1 MSSSVAKPKILVLLG
16 CYLPG
21 FRSGGPVRTISC
33 MVEALAPHF
42 DFRIVTLNHDSGTT
56 EIYDLVKTGSWNR
69 VGSAEVYYIPKWSLS
84 LVQKIAKEVRPDL
97 IYLNG
102 FFATSSIHGLLAR
115 KLGMLPSA
123 PIILATRGDLAGGAL
138 GLKTPKKRAFMS
150 MARWFS
156 LYRDLH
162 WHASSE
168 REKSEMLA
176 QLLPFGVTAEK
187 IKVAPDLGSGYVP
200 TPSNRSPKLPGAAR
214 FVTLSRITR
223 MKNLPFTLDLLSELN
238 GDISLDIFGPIEDQK
253 LWSECES
260 RIAALRPTVTVNY
273 HGAVA
278 PERVL
283 EEMFQRHFFILPTL
297 GENYGHVIIEA
308 ASSGCPV
315 VISDRTQWTGLDQK
329 NVGWDISLE
338 DRERWKSV
346 LQSCIDMSSEQYESM
361 AESAS
366 RFGQAVMNSHENLQ
380 ANVDLFRRA
389 IQEREPNSADMLARG
404 TVR

>member
-33 MVEALAPHF
+33 MVEALAPNF
-42 DFRIVTLNHDSGTT
+42 DFHIVTLNHDSGTT
-56 EIYDLVKTGSWNR
+56 EIYDTVKTGVWNQ
-69 VGSAEVYYIPKWSLS
+69 VGSAQVYYIPKWSLS
-84 LVQKIAKEVRPDL
+84 LVQKIAKELHPDL

-115 KLGMLPSA
+115 KLGMLPSV

-150 MARWFS
+150 IVRRFN
-156 LYRDLH
+156 LYSDLH

-176 QLLPFGVTAEK
+176 QLKTFGVTSDQVTA
-187 IKVAPDLGSGYVP
+187 APDLGSGYAFSASVRP
-200 TPSNRSPKLPGAAR
+200 TKFPGSAK

-238 GDISLDIFGPIEDQK
+238 GDISLDIFGPVEDQK
-253 LWSECES
+253 LWSECQVK
-260 RIAALRPTVTVNY
+260 IASLPPNVTVNY

-297 GENYGHVIIEA
+297 GENYGHVIVEA

-315 VISDRTQWTGLDQK
+315 VISDRTQWTGLEQK
-329 NVGWDISLE
+329 NAGWDISLE
-338 DRERWKSV
+338 DRARWKSV
-346 LQSCIDMSSEQYESM
+346 LQQCIDMSSEQYQSM

-366 RFGQAVMNSHENLQ
+366 RFGQAVMNSQENLQ

-389 IQEREPNSADMLARG
+389 LQERMPGKAELAQG

>member
-1 MSSSVAKPKILVLLG
+1 MSSSGAKPKILVLLG

-33 MVEALAPHF
+33 MVEALAPRF
-42 DFRIVTLNHDSGTT
+42 DFHIVTLNHDSGST
-56 EIYDLVKTGSWNR
+56 EIYDSVRTGAWNQ
-69 VGSAEVYYIPKWSLS
+69 VGNAQVYYIPKWSLS
-84 LVQKIAKEVRPDL
+84 LVRSLARGLSPDL
-97 IYLNG
+97 VYLNG

-115 KLGMLPSA
+115 KLGMLTSA
-123 PIILATRGDLAGGAL
+123 PVVLATRGDLAGGAL

-150 MARWFS
+150 VAYWFG
-156 LYRDLH
+156 LYRDLY

-168 REKSEMLA
+168 REKSEMLS
-176 QLLPFGVTAEK
+176 QLQSFGVTSDR
-187 IKVAPDLGSGYVP
+187 IQVAPDLGSGYAP
-200 TPSNRSPKLPGAAR
+200 ASSERPAKRPGAVR

-223 MKNLPFTLDLLSELN
+223 MKNLPFTLELLSELQ
-238 GDISLDIFGPIEDQK
+238 GEVSLDIFGPVEDRN
-253 LWSECES
+253 LWSECQS
-260 RIAALRPTVTVNY
+260 RIATLPPNVTVVH

-283 EEMFQRHFFILPTL
+283 EVMSQRHFFSLPTL
-297 GENYGHVIIEA
+297 GENYGHFIIEA

-315 VISDRTQWTGLDQK
+315 VISDRTQCTGLEQK
-329 NVGWDISLE
+329 NSGWDISLE
-338 DRERWKSV
+338 DRAQWKSV
-346 LQSCIDMSSEQYESM
+346 LQRCIDMSSEQYESM

-366 RFGQAVMNSHENLQ
+366 RFGQAVMSSPENLQ

-389 IQEREPNSADMLARG
+389 IQERKANSADALARG